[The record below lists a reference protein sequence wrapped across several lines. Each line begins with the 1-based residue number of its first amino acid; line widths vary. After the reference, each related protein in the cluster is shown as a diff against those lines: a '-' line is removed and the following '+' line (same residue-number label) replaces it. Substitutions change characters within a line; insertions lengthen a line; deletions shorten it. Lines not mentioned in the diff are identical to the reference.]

1 MTKRSLA
8 LAVASFASLET
19 AATACEAANLD
30 RAWTTELRSRD
41 AVVRAQHVATHTKHL
56 LTGTGI
62 AYAFTRHPMAMVAA
76 AVEGAAATGGRLTIG
91 VGAGTAHTRG
101 EFGLTFDHPAPRL
114 SEYVAVMRAAVDS
127 EGTLEFHGR
136 FYDVHMPG
144 FAFGQ
149 PRSVLDGVRF
159 YGAALMPTA
168 LKAMAKSCD
177 GIALHPFGHLE
188 NYLDDVVFPAVS
200 TGPRDPVVAAWMIAC
215 ALPDAEQ
222 ARRLAKAQ
230 IALYAAQPGFTGFFE
245 HTAWSAQ
252 AAAVREQVQ
261 LSSGRQPWAEIGER
275 LIPGEMLDDLAAA
288 GHPAFVAARV
298 RAKEEQLARQGVDEL
313 TLQIPGVA
321 LPAERTGE
329 VLSTLTTTL
338 ARPQS

>member
-8 LAVASFASLET
+8 LAVASFEALET

-41 AVVRAQHVATHTKHL
+41 AVVRAQHVATHTKRL

-62 AYAFTRHPMAMVAA
+62 AYAFTRHPMAMAAA
-76 AVEGAAATGGRLTIG
+76 AVEAAAATGGRLTIG

-101 EFGLTFDHPAPRL
+101 EFGITFDHPAARL
-114 SEYVAVMRAAVDS
+114 SEYVAVMRAAVDADR
-127 EGTLEFHGR
+127 GLEFHGR
-136 FYDVHMPG
+136 FYDVSMPG
-144 FAFGQ
+144 FAFGH
-149 PRSVLDGVRF
+149 PRPLLDDVRF

-168 LKAMAKSCD
+168 LKAMARSCD

-188 NYLDDVVFPAVS
+188 NYLDDVVLPAVS
-200 TGPRDPVVAAWMIAC
+200 TGPRNPVVAAWMIAC
-215 ALPDAEQ
+215 ALPDADE

-230 IALYAAQPGFTGFFE
+230 ISLYAAQPGFTAFFE
-245 HTAWSAQ
+245 HTSWSAQ
-252 AAAVREQVQ
+252 AATVRDAVR
-261 LSSGRQPWAEIGER
+261 LGSGPQPWAEIGAR
-275 LIPGEMLDDLAAA
+275 LIPDEMLDDLAAA
-288 GHPAFVAARV
+288 GDPAAVAARV
-298 RAKEEQLARQGVDEL
+298 RAKEEQLTRQGVDEL

-329 VLSTLTTTL
+329 VLATLTAAL
-338 ARPQS
+338 AR